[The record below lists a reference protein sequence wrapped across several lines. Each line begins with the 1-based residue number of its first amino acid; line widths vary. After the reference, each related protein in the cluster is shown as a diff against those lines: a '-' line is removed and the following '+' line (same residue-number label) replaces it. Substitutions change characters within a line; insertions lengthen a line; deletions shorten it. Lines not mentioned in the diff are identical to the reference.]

1 MLRPL
6 RLKVKDITGGITGL
20 AISPALNEVKNKI
33 PNITALVT
41 KKKHTNYDSQTSTNE
56 TKYFTSSDY
65 NKFTGEICN
74 VNIKKFLDES
84 DISGV
89 MHESNLDQE
98 IVTLATN
105 AEQDKDSETSWI

>member
-33 PNITALVT
+33 PNITDLV
-41 KKKHTNYDSQTSTNE
+41 KKKKKKKNYDSQTSTNE

-65 NKFTGEICN
+65 I
-74 VNIKKFLDES
+74 
-84 DISGV
+84 ISLQVKYV
-89 MHESNLDQE
+89 MS
-98 IVTLATN
+98 I
-105 AEQDKDSETSWI
+105 

>member
-33 PNITALVT
+33 PNITDLV
-41 KKKHTNYDSQTSTNE
+41 KKKKKNYDSQTSTNE

-65 NKFTGEICN
+65 I
-74 VNIKKFLDES
+74 
-84 DISGV
+84 ISLQVKYV
-89 MHESNLDQE
+89 MS
-98 IVTLATN
+98 I
-105 AEQDKDSETSWI
+105 

>member
-33 PNITALVT
+33 PNITDL
-41 KKKHTNYDSQTSTNE
+41 KKKKKKPKNFDSHTSTNE

-65 NKFTGEICN
+65 I
-74 VNIKKFLDES
+74 
-84 DISGV
+84 ISLQVKYV
-89 MHESNLDQE
+89 MS
-98 IVTLATN
+98 I
-105 AEQDKDSETSWI
+105 

>member
-33 PNITALVT
+33 PNITDLV
-41 KKKHTNYDSQTSTNE
+41 KKKKNYDSQTSTNE

-65 NKFTGEICN
+65 I
-74 VNIKKFLDES
+74 
-84 DISGV
+84 ISLQVKYV
-89 MHESNLDQE
+89 MS
-98 IVTLATN
+98 I
-105 AEQDKDSETSWI
+105 